1 MENKKRKKIKS
12 ARSTNE
18 YIQSKQRSR
27 MYFDDVEVPQVV
39 EPRPDCCLCGQPI
52 ELISEAISEPN
63 GGFSHFDCVIEKLK
77 EREHVIP
84 PDSVSYVGH
93 GSFAVVS
100 KDENGNYVIKNRIQY
115 ESNDDYSRIKK
126 QVEEAKR

>member
-39 EPRPDCCLCGQPI
+39 EPRPNCSLCGQPI

-100 KDENGNYVIKNRIQY
+100 KDENGNYIIKNRIQY
-115 ESNDDYSRIKK
+115 ESNDDYSRMKK